1 MNTWIRR
8 TYGSP
13 GLTQYPVGP
22 YLGKIQQRYGGVVI
36 LCIDVSGS
44 MSGSPLAGAVKGA
57 KKFAEE
63 AILAN
68 YEVGVTLWNHSI
80 AASIE
85 PKRELAPVIRFLGGA
100 TSCGGTDIN
109 DALRAAHDLLR
120 GRSAEIDRV
129 VAIFGDGD
137 LGDRHRAIAQ
147 AAAMRAD
154 DIRILTLGLGRE
166 SARALEEIS
175 TESNEQPR
183 TATASTIAAEIAGLA
198 NGLRRR

>member
-1 MNTWIRR
+1 M
-8 TYGSP
+8 
-13 GLTQYPVGP
+13 TQYPVGP
-22 YLGKIQQRYGGVVI
+22 YLGKIQAGFGGVVI

-44 MSGSPLAGAVKGA
+44 MSGSPLESAVQGA

-63 AILAN
+63 AILAH

-85 PKRELAPVIRFLGGA
+85 PKRELSPVIRFLGGA

-109 DALRAAHDLLR
+109 DALQAAHDLLR

-137 LGDRHRAIAQ
+137 LGDRDRAIVK

-175 TESNEQPR
+175 TEVNEQPR
-183 TATASTIAAEIAGLA
+183 TATVNTIAAEIAHLA